1 MNEMSTAGVTVSYF
15 TTKGATHP
23 TTGAIV
29 IPNIK
34 STPDYN
40 PAPSSLQV
48 TDLSDTQWHRSIPG
62 LRDTGGAAA
71 FKANLTPEFETA
83 WKDLCTAANGE
94 AVWFE
99 IKIPN
104 FNSFY
109 FAGVPT
115 PLGLSGLSVGEVFEV
130 DAYVTPNL
138 IYGYDTAST

>member
-40 PAPSSLQV
+40 PAPNNLQV
-48 TDLSDTQWHRSIPG
+48 TDLSDAEWHRYIPA
-62 LRDTGGAAA
+62 LRDVGGASA
-71 FKANLTPEFETA
+71 FRANLTPEFQTA
-83 WKDLCTAANGE
+83 WKDLCTAAAGE

-99 IKIPN
+99 IKIPK
-104 FNSFY
+104 FDSFY

-115 PLGLSGLSVGEVFEV
+115 PLGLSGIEVDQVFEV
-130 DAYVTPNL
+130 DAYVTPNQ
-138 IYGYDTAST
+138 IYGFDTAST